1 MYKKRI
7 LKNGLR
13 VVLVPMKKS
22 MAATFLVLVE
32 AGSKYENK
40 EINGISHFLEHM
52 CFKGTKKRPS
62 ALAISSEMESLGA
75 VYNAFTGHEA
85 TGYYAKVGSDKIDYA
100 LDIIS
105 DMYKNPLFNEKE
117 IEKEKGVIIEEIN
130 MYEDLPMRKVHENF
144 SELVYGNQ
152 PAGWP
157 IAGKKENVL
166 AINKEKLVEYRKN
179 HYVPEATTIVVA
191 GAFKEREMMKKIEK
205 IFGGIAR
212 SPKTGKLKVIEA
224 QSKPMVTLETKKSDQ
239 AHLVLGFRS
248 FDMFDE
254 RRYILSVL
262 CDILGGGMSSRLFQ
276 KVREEL
282 GAAYYVNCGNSSYT
296 DHGVLGI
303 SAGVDN
309 TKVSVV
315 IRAILDEINKI
326 KNVEVSKKEL
336 DKSKNH
342 IIGRLMIG
350 LETSDSVAEFY
361 GDQEIFKE
369 KIHTPEQLIKKIKS
383 VRAKDILRVAK
394 DIFKNEK
401 LNLAIIGPFENK
413 SEFERGLSL

>member
-1 MYKKRI
+1 MFKKHI

-13 VVLVPMKKS
+13 IILVPMQRS

-32 AGSKYENK
+32 AGSKYETK
-40 EINGISHFLEHM
+40 DINGISHFLEHM

-62 ALAISSEMESLGA
+62 ALVISSELESLGA

-85 TGYYAKVGSDKIDYA
+85 TGYYAKVGADKIDKA
-100 LDIIS
+100 LNIIS
-105 DMYKNPLFNEKE
+105 DMYKNPLFDEKE

-144 SELVYGNQ
+144 SELVYGDQ

-166 AINKEKLVEYRKN
+166 AINRDKLVEYRKN
-179 HYVPEATTIVVA
+179 HYVPEATTIVVT
-191 GAFKEREMMKKIEK
+191 GAFKEKEMLKKLQN
-205 IFGGIAR
+205 IFGSI
-212 SPKTGKLKVIEA
+212 PKSNKIGKKKVIEA
-224 QSKPMVTLETKKSDQ
+224 QKSPKMSLETKKSDQ
-239 AHLVLGFRS
+239 THLVLGFRS
-248 FDMFDE
+248 FDMFDK
-254 RRYILSVL
+254 RRYIVSVL

-282 GAAYYVNCGNSSYT
+282 GAAYYVNCGNSSFT
-296 DHGVLGI
+296 DHGLLCI
-303 SAGVDN
+303 SAGIDN
-309 TKVSVV
+309 TKGKIV
-315 IRAILDEINKI
+315 IRGILDEINKI
-326 KNVEVSKKEL
+326 KKVLVSKKEL

-342 IIGRLMIG
+342 IIGKLMIG

-361 GDQEIFKE
+361 GDQEVFKE

-383 VRAKDILRVAK
+383 VKAVDIMKVAK
-394 DIFKNEK
+394 EIFKNEK
-401 LNLAIIGPFENK
+401 LNLAIIGPLENK
-413 SEFERGLSL
+413 ADLEKDLIL